1 MFRNFVQKK
10 SLIIPKFWRMADGQS
25 KKSVVRTFAHLYLT
39 QNLKTFFKSKR
50 NTPEMTSSTFEKSIC
65 SINFNMGLVCNIWVE
80 CASFNGTAQ
89 RIQCTTL
96 ARGKV
101 QHWPTSRIIFL
112 HEHSLIHLQKRVAW
126 KRIFTLLHTFHT
138 PSWKLPCYI
147 LCSIYMTWTETT
159 GTYV

>member
-1 MFRNFVQKK
+1 MVK
-10 SLIIPKFWRMADGQS
+10 S
-25 KKSVVRTFAHLYLT
+25 
-39 QNLKTFFKSKR
+39 NLKIYQ
-50 NTPEMTSSTFEKSIC
+50 SIC

-112 HEHSLIHLQKRVAW
+112 HEHSLIHLQKKSRMKAHFYIYCTHFILSHESSLVISCVVYTWHGLKQQALTCKLTRKFRVQC
-126 KRIFTLLHTFHT
+126 ILLV
-138 PSWKLPCYI
+138 P
-147 LCSIYMTWTETT
+147 T
-159 GTYV
+159 GAHWCPTALYKKEVWY